1 MKGLFDAF
9 DLNNKVV
16 HTFIGLFIKP
26 GKLVNDY
33 QGGNTKKYIDPFTTL
48 IATVSLSYIISE
60 TNLLGFNL
68 SGSEHEYEVVFSIL
82 WPALL
87 TSIIV
92 GLLPFTSYGWIRIAT
107 ITLYSFTGFYII
119 NLFSSIIEG
128 YIWIYQFSDS
138 LISIWVVPFSM
149 LGYLLYFYFATFKG
163 HFRSL
168 LIYILIWF
176 SIHVIGG
183 IKLNEMQKQRDA
195 INRLYSQ
202 DARPPNWSRM
212 DFHAQWYSQNILSD
226 SSYFDVDV
234 NEDGIRD
241 ITIFMRDSIDNNFM
255 LVADIRENKGIT
267 LNLNE
272 LLSVE
277 KYKGITNVKTGNR
290 EGEKFIIDYNDGSSY
305 GIFFNGIHF
314 YGKKLNIDC

>member
-1 MKGLFDAF
+1 M
-9 DLNNKVV
+9 
-16 HTFIGLFIKP
+16 
-26 GKLVNDY
+26 
-33 QGGNTKKYIDPFTTL
+33 
-48 IATVSLSYIISE
+48 
-60 TNLLGFNL
+60 
-68 SGSEHEYEVVFSIL
+68 
-82 WPALL
+82 
-87 TSIIV
+87 
-92 GLLPFTSYGWIRIAT
+92 
-107 ITLYSFTGFYII
+107 
-119 NLFSSIIEG
+119 
-128 YIWIYQFSDS
+128 
-138 LISIWVVPFSM
+138 
-149 LGYLLYFYFATFKG
+149 
-163 HFRSL
+163 
-168 LIYILIWF
+168 
-176 SIHVIGG
+176 
-183 IKLNEMQKQRDA
+183 NEMQKQRDA